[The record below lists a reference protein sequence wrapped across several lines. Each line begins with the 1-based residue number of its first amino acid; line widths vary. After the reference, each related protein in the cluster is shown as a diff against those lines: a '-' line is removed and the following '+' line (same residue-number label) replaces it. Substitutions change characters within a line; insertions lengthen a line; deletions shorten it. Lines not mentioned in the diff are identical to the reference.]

1 MIRKPTLIL
10 LAVFVVMLAVAV
22 FLQRTPGMNESQQTP
37 SVTPYPKLLAGL
49 ASADVTQ
56 IGFETSQ
63 PAGQW
68 QIEKNSGQQ
77 WVFSEANGKT
87 VDAGKVEQLLSS
99 LTSMNVIN
107 SLEATTDLQPLGLDA
122 PVATVVLTGKDGES
136 YTLHVGNLTPP
147 ETGYY
152 LQLNDG
158 APVVADKY
166 AVEDVLN
173 LLQPDQLA
181 VATPTSP
188 APMEA
193 ISLTPT
199 P

>member
-1 MIRKPTLIL
+1 
-10 LAVFVVMLAVAV
+10 
-22 FLQRTPGMNESQQTP
+22 MNESQQTP

-107 SLEATTDLQPLGLDA
+107 SLEQQRTC
-122 PVATVVLTGKDGES
+122 
-136 YTLHVGNLTPP
+136 
-147 ETGYY
+147 
-152 LQLNDG
+152 
-158 APVVADKY
+158 
-166 AVEDVLN
+166 
-173 LLQPDQLA
+173 
-181 VATPTSP
+181 SP
-188 APMEA
+188 
-193 ISLTPT
+193 
-199 P
+199 

>member
-10 LAVFVVMLAVAV
+10 LAVFVVMLALAV
-22 FLQRTPGMNESQQTP
+22 FLQRTPGVKDSQQTP

-49 ASADVTQ
+49 ASAEITRIDV
-56 IGFETSQ
+56 ERSQ
-63 PAGQW
+63 PAEQW
-68 QIEKNSGQQ
+68 QIERNSGQQ

-87 VDAGKVEQLLSS
+87 VDAGKVEQLLST
-99 LTSMNVIN
+99 LTSTNVIN
-107 SLEATTDLQPLGLDA
+107 ALEATTDLQPLGLDA
-122 PVATVVLTGKDGES
+122 PAATIVLTGKDGES

-152 LQLNDG
+152 LQLNGG
-158 APVVADKY
+158 APVIADKY

-173 LLQPDQLA
+173 LLEPDQLA

-188 APMEA
+188 APTEA
-193 ISLTPT
+193 LALTPT

>member
-10 LAVFVVMLAVAV
+10 LAVFVVVLALAA
-22 FLQRTPGMNESQQTP
+22 FLQRTPVAQDSQRSP
-37 SVTPYPKLLAGL
+37 SVTPYPKLLTGV
-49 ASADVTQ
+49 SPADITR
-56 IGFETSQ
+56 IGVEKSQ

-68 QIEKNSGQQ
+68 QIEKNSNQQ
-77 WVFSEANGKT
+77 WVFSEANEKT

-122 PVATVVLTGKDGES
+122 PTATILLTGKGGES
-136 YTLHVGNLTPP
+136 NTLHVGNLTPP

-158 APVVADKY
+158 APVIADKY
-166 AVEDVLN
+166 AVEEVLN

-181 VATPTSP
+181 AATPTSLAP
-188 APMEA
+188 AEA
-193 ISLTPT
+193 VSLTPT